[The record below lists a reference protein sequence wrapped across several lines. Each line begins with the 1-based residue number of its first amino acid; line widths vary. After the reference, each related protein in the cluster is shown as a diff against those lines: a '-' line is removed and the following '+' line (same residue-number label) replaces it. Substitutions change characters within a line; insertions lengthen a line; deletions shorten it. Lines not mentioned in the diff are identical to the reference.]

1 MWNTLR
7 RMMNDIQNRH
17 DLEVLLSTFYG
28 KLLLDP
34 AISYIFTDVAKINLE
49 EHLPHLVDFW
59 EQALFHTGGY
69 RKNVM
74 QLHLDLN
81 AKEKLTN
88 AHFEVWLNHFDTT
101 VDSLYA
107 GENAENAKT
116 RALSIATIM
125 KIKLA

>member
-1 MWNTLR
+1 MT
-7 RMMNDIQNRH
+7 DIQNRH

-59 EQALFHTGGY
+59 EQALFHIGGY

-81 AKEKLTN
+81 AKEAITEK
-88 AHFEVWLNHFDTT
+88 HFEIWLATFNAA
-101 VDSLYA
+101 VDSLFV

-125 KIKLA
+125 KIKLAQQGV

>member
-1 MWNTLR
+1 MT
-7 RMMNDIQNRH
+7 DIQNRH

-59 EQALFHTGGY
+59 EQALFHIGGY

-81 AKEKLTN
+81 AKETLTEK
-88 AHFEVWLNHFDTT
+88 HFVVWLGHFNST
-101 VDSLYA
+101 VESLYA

>member
-1 MWNTLR
+1 MTDILNR
-7 RMMNDIQNRH
+7 R
-17 DLEVLLSTFYG
+17 DLEILLRSFYG
-28 KLLLDP
+28 KLLKDP

-59 EQALFHTGGY
+59 EQMLFHTGGY

-81 AKEKLTN
+81 AKEHLTEK
-88 AHFEVWLNHFDTT
+88 HFEIWLSTFNTT
-101 VDSLYA
+101 VDGLFV

-116 RALSIATIM
+116 RGLSVATIM
-125 KIKLA
+125 KIKFAQQGV